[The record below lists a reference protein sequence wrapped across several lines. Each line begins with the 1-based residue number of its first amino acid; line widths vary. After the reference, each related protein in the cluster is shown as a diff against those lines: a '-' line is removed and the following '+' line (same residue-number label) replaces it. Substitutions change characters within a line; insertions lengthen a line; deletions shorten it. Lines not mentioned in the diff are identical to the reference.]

1 MAATATEQGRLGTTV
16 AGRYRLLRVLGRGG
30 MGIVYEADHT
40 PSKRR
45 VAIKI
50 MHPENQL
57 NQENV
62 KRFLNEGANAGRV
75 KHPNIVEFIE
85 MGQDPNDGSLFIVLE
100 HLRGTD
106 LSTYL
111 VKYGQMQ
118 PRDAIVVTAQVL
130 QALAVAHAEEIVHR
144 DIKPENIFLTK
155 GPQGD
160 AHVKIVDFGIS
171 KAINPEKAF
180 MGSITQINTTV
191 GTPHYMSPEQAKGE
205 PIDPRADLWALGVVL
220 YESLTGHLPFDGD
233 NFNTQI
239 VAVVTEP
246 HLSASEYGVDRGL
259 SDLIDRCLQKDR
271 NKRFANAGEM
281 LDALRDYVV
290 THPEVGLAENA
301 LFEERTREWP
311 TAPVNGTPTALR
323 SADVIPIPEGE
334 TSEASPVFPGM
345 VRFEDDATSSDAA
358 PTAVRPLDRS
368 LVRPVAPANA
378 ATTSAGLQS
387 PTAHPPTQPAPPMP
401 AEEFYEDTAPSQ
413 HPALL
418 VALALATALITGTTT
433 YLVYQGTRPP
443 ARASNVV
450 KVQFLGLTRGA
461 SVFIDGVRYEH
472 PDAVH
477 LPRRAGEVHVMV
489 SAEGFRSIEFRLRPE
504 RDQAVS
510 LPALVPVPA
519 APPPPPT
526 PAVVPDASVA
536 APRIAAPPSP
546 APQAPTAQRPVAPVI
561 APPAVPAPV
570 AARVVRPAPAR
581 PSAPAA
587 PTANTFVTVGGANC
601 VVIVDGVRVGPAPLM
616 RHPVS
621 AGSHQIE
628 CAREGG
634 SLRRSTMVPAGQTIR
649 VLF

>member
-30 MGIVYEADHT
+30 MGIVYEAEHT

-85 MGQDPNDGSLFIVLE
+85 MGQDPADGSLFIVLE
-100 HLRGTD
+100 LLRGTD

-111 VKYGQMQ
+111 VKYGRME
-118 PRDAIVVTAQVL
+118 PRDAIIVTAQVL

-155 GPQGD
+155 GTAGD

-220 YESLTGHLPFDGD
+220 YECLSGHLPFDGD

-239 VAVVTEP
+239 VAVVTEA
-246 HLSASEYGVDRGL
+246 HLPATTYGVDRGL
-259 SDLIDRCLQKDR
+259 SDLIDCCLQKDR
-271 NKRFANAGEM
+271 NRRFADAGEM
-281 LDALRDYVV
+281 LASLRTYVV
-290 THPEVGLAENA
+290 SHPAVGLAENA

-311 TAPVNGTPTALR
+311 SAQAASAPSAVR
-323 SADVIPIPEGE
+323 SVDSI
-334 TSEASPVFPGM
+334 TMREAESLEPAAVFPGM
-345 VRFEDDATSSDAA
+345 VRFEDDANASDAA
-358 PTAVRPLDRS
+358 PTSVRPLDRS
-368 LVRPVAPANA
+368 LVRPA
-378 ATTSAGLQS
+378 AGSYTSTRGASGTLPDEPLIAA
-387 PTAHPPTQPAPPMP
+387 PTAP
-401 AEEFYEDTAPSQ
+401 

-418 VALALATALITGTTT
+418 VGLALVTALITGTTT
-433 YLVYQGTRPP
+433 YFVYQFTRPP
-443 ARASNVV
+443 AHASNVV
-450 KVQFLGLTRGA
+450 GVQFLGLAPGA
-461 SVFIDGVRYEH
+461 RVFIDGVRVEH
-472 PDAVH
+472 PASVQV
-477 LPRRAGEVHVMV
+477 PRRAADVHVRIV
-489 SAEGFRSIEFRLRPE
+489 ADGFRPLEFRLRPE

-510 LPALVPVPA
+510 LPALVPLPPV
-519 APPPPPT
+519 PPPPPL
-526 PAVVPDASVA
+526 AVPPRAVAVDASVA
-536 APRIAAPPSP
+536 VDAPRVVRAPVAPAMAARAPVARP
-546 APQAPTAQRPVAPVI
+546 APQAP
-561 APPAVPAPV
+561 PPAGG
-570 AARVVRPAPAR
+570 
-581 PSAPAA
+581 
-587 PTANTFVTVGGANC
+587 FVTVGGQGC
-601 VVIVDGVRVGPAPLM
+601 IVFVDGARVGPAPLM
-616 RHPVS
+616 HHPVS
-621 AGSHQIE
+621 AGTHEIGCLRGQE
-628 CAREGG
+628 TAR
-634 SLRRSTMVPAGQTIR
+634 RPATVPEGQTILVR
-649 VLF
+649 F